1 MKITEY
7 IAIYAAIIATSTFAW
22 NVLTWRLNK
31 RRLKLECRIVF
42 LRGTEESPHA
52 GDFVEYKLI
61 NLTDK
66 PLRVN
71 SISGTIKM
79 SEGRGNFSLA
89 GVANS
94 ETISPMDSTLFYKEA
109 PHVFHKKLRSL
120 YVEDSLGRKYK
131 LKKSVLRKLK
141 KKSKEYSKAYESS
154 EDLIAFNPPL
164 RAVD

>member
-1 MKITEY
+1 MKTTEY

-31 RRLKLECRIVF
+31 RRLKLECRIVY
-42 LRGTEESPHA
+42 LRGTEESPYA

-66 PLRVN
+66 PLRVK
-71 SISGTIKM
+71 SISGTINM
-79 SEGRGNFSLA
+79 SEGRGYFSLA
-89 GVANS
+89 DVGNS
-94 ETISPMDSTLFYKEA
+94 ETISPMDSILFYKEA
-109 PHVFHKKLRSL
+109 PHIFHMRLRAL

-131 LKKSVLRKLK
+131 LKRSVLRRL
-141 KKSKEYSKAYESS
+141 KSKSQEYSNTYESG
-154 EDLIAFNPPL
+154 EDLIAYNPPL